1 MKTRKSNLILFLILI
16 LVIPSFTCTSQTPKS
31 DYEQSTEQVDSPG
44 EDSVSDTG
52 ESTPPDTT
60 GDEIEFGKTTAYQ
73 DVFGY
78 WNIHGLLINTAD
90 YAVGSAEIEVNLL
103 DENDTPVE
111 TETFFAAPNGI
122 APGDTQ
128 PFSFRLSGT
137 VTSLDHYEFNVLQ
150 LKRVEMDP
158 VQLESSGMSITESEN
173 GIVSITGE
181 VQNNSDQPAAI
192 YSIKA
197 ALFSAAG
204 EIITTESCQVCTRYL
219 DPGDSGPFQFL
230 IFGHPSEAVVDHYEI
245 YFSVET
251 AAHIEGFEITFSEQ
265 IHAYTDPAGNFHI
278 LGDIQNSGNQI
289 LDLRLLATFYDQNQQ
304 IVGASAYDLPL
315 NSLVPGESS
324 PYDILLLEPLDAVVD
339 WSIQVDLAGSRVVDS
354 PSFVLSTTGDE
365 DNITE
370 YLSTFSG
377 QVVNDT
383 GETLNIVLVVIG
395 LREKSTGRLAGL
407 SYSLLTGE
415 FPAGSTVEYNLTI
428 SPDTE
433 IDTASLEKFILTRG
447 R

>member
-78 WNIHGLLINTAD
+78 WNIHGLLTNTAD
-90 YAVGSAEIEVNLL
+90 YAIGSAEIEVNLL
-103 DENDTPVE
+103 DENDTLVE
-111 TETFFAAPNGI
+111 TETFYASTNGI

-251 AAHIEGFEITFSEQ
+251 AAHIEGFETTFSEQ

-278 LGDIQNSGNQI
+278 LGDIQNNGNQI

-304 IVGASAYDLPL
+304 IVGASAYDLPM

-324 PYDILLLEPLDAVVD
+324 PYDISLIGPTSAAD

-354 PSFVLSTTGDE
+354 PSFILSTTGDE

-377 QVVNDT
+377 QAVNDT

-395 LREKSTGRLAGL
+395 LREKSTGRLVGL
-407 SYSLLTGE
+407 SYSMLTGE
-415 FPAGSTVEYNLTI
+415 FSPGSTIEYNLTI
-428 SPDTE
+428 SPDPQ
-433 IDTASLEKFILTRG
+433 IDPGSLEKFIITRG